1 MAGMVSVGSVRRSAL
16 WRELGTALRR
26 VALPAAAIAA
36 GVILLGLLIVH
47 VLASGWLAGESGVN
61 RELARDRTPALNTA
75 THVFTYLAET
85 PTIVAL
91 TAVAAVVFRLV
102 FRRWRESVYVVL
114 AVAGETLIFLLT
126 TVLIDRKRPAVPP
139 LDDAPPTSSYPSG
152 HTAAAVC
159 FYGSV
164 ALIVLWH
171 YRHTLLRA
179 AVLAPAIL
187 VPLLVGAS
195 RLYRGMH
202 FLSDVVA
209 GLLLG
214 SAWLSVTTRQVLA
227 RRPGGTGVPAHAR
240 TAGTPTETVDEHGD
254 RRSGEHRD
262 TWRRAV
268 R

>member
-1 MAGMVSVGSVRRSAL
+1 MPAMVSVGSVRRSAL

-26 VALPAAAIAA
+26 VALPAVAVAA
-36 GVILLGLLIVH
+36 GVVLLGLLIVH
-47 VLASGWLAGESGVN
+47 VLASGWLAGESGIN
-61 RELARDRTPALNTA
+61 RELAGDRTPALNSA
-75 THVFTYLAET
+75 THVFTYFAET
-85 PTIVAL
+85 PTIVGL

-102 FRRWRESVYVVL
+102 FRRWRESVYLVL

-164 ALIVLWH
+164 AMIVLWR
-171 YRHTLLRA
+171 YRQVLLRA
-179 AVLAPAIL
+179 AVLVLAVL
-187 VPLLVGAS
+187 LPLLVGAS

-202 FLSDVVA
+202 FLSDVLV

-214 SAWLSVTTRQVLA
+214 GTWLSVTTRQVLTRGSGRSGA
-227 RRPGGTGVPAHAR
+227 RAHAR
-240 TAGTPTETVDEHGD
+240 TARTPEQTV
-254 RRSGEHRD
+254 R
-262 TWRRAV
+262 
-268 R
+268 